1 MIFRFIFL
9 SAFFLGSVAASG
21 AAENVSIEEFLQKLS
36 TVPDVTSR
44 RDPFVIP
51 IAPYQLDIGER
62 NTSATPVLERY
73 AVHQYSVV
81 ATLLGNE
88 YPRALIKLP
97 KSEGERVLIVREK
110 DRLGTNSGFV
120 VAIQKDGIMVRQTQK
135 SPLGVIDTAD
145 IFLRIYPGGKKS
157 VKSE

>member
-1 MIFRFIFL
+1 MKLHFL
-9 SAFFLGSVAASG
+9 ILPLLFVNSVAAMG
-21 AAENVSIEEFLQKLS
+21 AAEDVSIEEFLQKLS

-44 RDPFVIP
+44 RDPFVVP
-51 IAPYQLDIGER
+51 IAPYQLDIGEK

-73 AVHQYSVV
+73 AIHQYSVV

-97 KSEGERVLIVREK
+97 KTEGERVLIVREK
-110 DRLGTNSGFV
+110 DKLGTNSGVV
-120 VAIQKDGIMVRQTQK
+120 VAIQKDGIIVRQTQK

-145 IFLRIYPGGKKS
+145 IFLRIYPGGKKEI
-157 VKSE
+157 KSE

>member
-1 MIFRFIFL
+1 VTKTSFCLLAL
-9 SAFFLGSVAASG
+9 SLLSRAAFG
-21 AAENVSIEEFLQKLS
+21 ATEDVSIEEFLQKLS
-36 TVPDVTSR
+36 TVPDVTTR
-44 RDPFVIP
+44 RDPFVVP
-51 IAPYQLDIGER
+51 IAPYQLDIGEK

-97 KSEGERVLIVREK
+97 KSEGERVLIVKEK
-110 DRLGTNSGFV
+110 DKLGTNSGV
-120 VAIQKDGIMVRQTQK
+120 IISIQKDGIMVRQTQK

-145 IFLRIYPGGKKS
+145 IFLRIYPGGKKQI
-157 VKSE
+157 KNE

>member
-1 MIFRFIFL
+1 MKFLFLLFPLFIGSL
-9 SAFFLGSVAASG
+9 SAAWGAS
-21 AAENVSIEEFLQKLS
+21 EDVSIEEFLQKLS

-62 NTSATPVLERY
+62 NTNATPVLERY
-73 AVHQYSVV
+73 AVHQYGVV

-97 KSEGERVLIVREK
+97 KSEGERVLIVKEK
-110 DRLGTNSGFV
+110 DKLGTNNGV
-120 VAIQKDGIMVRQTQK
+120 VVGIQKDGIMVRQTQK

-145 IFLRIYPGGKKS
+145 IFLRIYPGGKQQI
-157 VKSE
+157 KSE

>member
-1 MIFRFIFL
+1 MKFRFLFL
-9 SAFFLGSVAASG
+9 CLLFLKTAVAVG
-21 AAENVSIEEFLQKLS
+21 AAEDVSIEEFLQKLS

-51 IAPYQLDIGER
+51 IAPYQLDVGEK
-62 NTSATPVLERY
+62 NTNATPVLERY

-97 KSEGERVLIVREK
+97 KTEGERVLIVREK
-110 DRLGTNSGFV
+110 DRLGTNSGV
-120 VAIQKDGIMVRQTQK
+120 VVGIQKDGIMVRQTQK

-145 IFLRIYPGGKKS
+145 IFLRIYPGGKQGIKN
-157 VKSE
+157 E

>member
-1 MIFRFIFL
+1 MIFSRLFL
-9 SAFFLGSVAASG
+9 PLFLLNATAALG
-21 AAENVSIEEFLQKLS
+21 ATEDVSIEEFLQKLS

-44 RDPFVIP
+44 RDPFVVP

-62 NTSATPVLERY
+62 NNNATPVLERY
-73 AVHQYSVV
+73 AVHSYTVV

-97 KSEGERVLIVREK
+97 KSEGERVLIVKEK
-110 DRLGTNSGFV
+110 DKLGTNNGV
-120 VAIQKDGIMVRQTQK
+120 VVGIQKDGIMVRQTQK

-145 IFLRIYPGGKKS
+145 IFLRIYPGGKQS
-157 VKSE
+157 LKSE

>member
-1 MIFRFIFL
+1 MTLRLLFL
-9 SAFFLGSVAASG
+9 SLLFVNATAASG
-21 AAENVSIEEFLQKLS
+21 ATEDVSIEEFLQKLS

-51 IAPYQLDIGER
+51 IAPYQLDIGEK
-62 NTSATPVLERY
+62 NNNATPVLERY

-81 ATLLGNE
+81 ATLLGDE

-97 KSEGERVLIVREK
+97 KAEGERVLIVKEK
-110 DRLGTNSGFV
+110 DRLGTNNGV
-120 VAIQKDGIMVRQTQK
+120 IVGIQKDGLMVRQTQK

-145 IFLRIYPGGKKS
+145 IFLRIYPGGKKEI
-157 VKSE
+157 KSE